1 MSMKDPF
8 LMRKIV
14 FIAIAVS
21 FSACLQVFSD
31 AFIYWQ
37 ADLLHQFWRLW
48 TAHWVH
54 VGWIHYV
61 LNMLAF
67 ACLPFIFPRVKVWHF
82 VALLLLLPPLISLS
96 FYYGVPEIEAYAGL
110 SGVLHGAYVAV
121 AGVHLLDKKE
131 RNFAALVLFLIL
143 AKLIWENTIG
153 SVGTA
158 ELIGSPVLVEAHLLG
173 VIWGVMIAIIYILW
187 LYFYRWQAD

>member
-1 MSMKDPF
+1 MKDPF

-96 FYYGVPEIEAYAGL
+96 FYYGFPEIEAYAGL

>member
-1 MSMKDPF
+1 MKDPF

-96 FYYGVPEIEAYAGL
+96 FYYGFPEIEAYAGL
-110 SGVLHGAYVAV
+110 SGVLHVAYAAV
-121 AGVHLLDKKE
+121 ASLHVLDKKE

-173 VIWGVMIAIIYILW
+173 VIWGVMIAIVYILW

>member
-1 MSMKDPF
+1 MKDPF

-96 FYYGVPEIEAYAGL
+96 FYYGFPEIEAYAGL

-131 RNFAALVLFLIL
+131 RNFAALVLFLLL

-173 VIWGVMIAIIYILW
+173 VIWGVMIAIVYILW
-187 LYFYRWQAD
+187 FYFYRWQAD

>member
-1 MSMKDPF
+1 MKDPF

-96 FYYGVPEIEAYAGL
+96 FYYGFPEIEAYAGL

-158 ELIGSPVLVEAHLLG
+158 EMIGSPVLVEAHLLG
-173 VIWGVMIAIIYILW
+173 VIWGVMIAIVYILW
-187 LYFYRWQAD
+187 FYFYRWQAD

>member
-1 MSMKDPF
+1 MKDPF

-96 FYYGVPEIEAYAGL
+96 FYYGFPEIEAYAGL

-173 VIWGVMIAIIYILW
+173 VIWGVMIAIVYILW